1 MECNMHIGR
10 SDLGR
15 NFSTDLGLV
24 QISEKSWK
32 LKTSKIAHWKCLIS
46 PNMCQKIAEKR
57 AFRTRYDLSKM
68 CPVYAIYIGAR
79 RVIISSL
86 LFFFGIFDFFNTPRC
101 PRALR
106 FITVSKSHRNSYL
119 LIAKK

>member
-68 CPVYAIYIGAR
+68 CPVYAVYIGAR
-79 RVIISSL
+79 REFF
-86 LFFFGIFDFFNTPRC
+86 LF
-101 PRALR
+101 
-106 FITVSKSHRNSYL
+106 
-119 LIAKK
+119 

>member
-68 CPVYAIYIGAR
+68 CPVNPVYIGAR
-79 RVIISSL
+79 REVDEQGVPAFVQKWTKVARNTLDNSIS
-86 LFFFGIFDFFNTPRC
+86 
-101 PRALR
+101 
-106 FITVSKSHRNSYL
+106 
-119 LIAKK
+119 